1 MQRYEFRPSTPDA
14 PLQLTRFNPAPL
26 GDTEV
31 AVAIKAVSLNYRD
44 LLAVRN
50 TYFSP
55 IPDGRVPCSD
65 GAGEVVA
72 VGSKVSHLKV
82 GDRVATLF
90 FRTGKPAGPITAT
103 SPARLV
109 PNPTAR

>member
-1 MQRYEFRPSTPDA
+1 MQRYEIHLSNPTQ
-14 PLQLTRFNPAPL
+14 PLQLARFEPAPL
-26 GDTEV
+26 GDHEV

-44 LLAVRN
+44 LLACRN

-55 IPDGRVPCSD
+55 IPAGRVPCSD

-72 VGSKVSHLKV
+72 VGNKVSHLKI

-90 FRTGKPAGPITAT
+90 FPHWQIGRAH
-103 SPARLV
+103 
-109 PNPTAR
+109 